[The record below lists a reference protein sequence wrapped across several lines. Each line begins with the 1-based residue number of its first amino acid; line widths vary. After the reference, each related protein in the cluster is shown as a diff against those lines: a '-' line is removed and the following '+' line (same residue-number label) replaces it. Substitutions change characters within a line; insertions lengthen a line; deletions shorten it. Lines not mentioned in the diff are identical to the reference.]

1 MPVMPRIEGKPK
13 KIAYKILGVPQNIKN
28 AKKDAEQKRIDR
40 RLVFEETYRVR

>member
-1 MPVMPRIEGKPK
+1 MPVMPRIKGKPK

-28 AKKDAEQKRIDR
+28 DKPDERQKRINR